1 MTRIKAIRTASNIS
15 QSALADILNVK
26 QNTISSWESGRTEP
40 DFESMRKIS
49 EIFEVSVDFILSAG
63 VFENWDMIINHP
75 FMVYQELQRKI
86 PPGFEMPTNMH
97 SDRLLLADLDIW
109 LNYDPNELLLA
120 RWFQFAV
127 KSVQFEPESTPE
139 TAHIEFTPE
148 FDALISQS
156 NIKKA
161 PSYEDAGLSAE
172 EAEVLR
178 LFRAAPTALQD
189 AAIRVLEAHQKAK
202 E

>member
-86 PPGFEMPTNMH
+86 PPGFEMHTNMH
-97 SDRLLLADLDIW
+97 SMT
-109 LNYDPNELLLA
+109 
-120 RWFQFAV
+120 V
-127 KSVQFEPESTPE
+127 CCS
-139 TAHIEFTPE
+139 
-148 FDALISQS
+148 
-156 NIKKA
+156 
-161 PSYEDAGLSAE
+161 
-172 EAEVLR
+172 
-178 LFRAAPTALQD
+178 PTW
-189 AAIRVLEAHQKAK
+189 IFG
-202 E
+202 